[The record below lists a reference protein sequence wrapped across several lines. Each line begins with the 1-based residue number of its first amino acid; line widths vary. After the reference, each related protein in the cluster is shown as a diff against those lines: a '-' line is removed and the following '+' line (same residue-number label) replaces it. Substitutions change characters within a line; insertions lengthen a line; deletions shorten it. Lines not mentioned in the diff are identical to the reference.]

1 MHTFLAPAWL
11 ACAFLAR
18 VLRIARASL
27 DRVLSGTRSA
37 SLCSYRE
44 GSYKAI
50 FTVEEG
56 SRPTS
61 SEKARTC
68 SRISSGTKKRAE
80 LALTTEN
87 ARRLAVLS
95 EAASISSEAKGL
107 HIY

>member
-50 FTVEEG
+50 FTVLG
-56 SRPTS
+56 FPCQRTPWL
-61 SEKARTC
+61 ARGP
-68 SRISSGTKKRAE
+68 SGLLLLQEYA
-80 LALTTEN
+80 
-87 ARRLAVLS
+87 
-95 EAASISSEAKGL
+95 
-107 HIY
+107 Y

>member
-50 FTVEEG
+50 LTVAGLTSLPTTAAGVTREKVIQWRG
-56 SRPTS
+56 SLLVV
-61 SEKARTC
+61 K
-68 SRISSGTKKRAE
+68 
-80 LALTTEN
+80 TT
-87 ARRLAVLS
+87 
-95 EAASISSEAKGL
+95 
-107 HIY
+107 

>member
-27 DRVLSGTRSA
+27 DRILSGTRSA

-50 FTVEEG
+50 FTVFTVG
-56 SRPTS
+56 IASAAGCLAWRI
-61 SEKARTC
+61 ARL
-68 SRISSGTKKRAE
+68 K
-80 LALTTEN
+80 
-87 ARRLAVLS
+87 V
-95 EAASISSEAKGL
+95 
-107 HIY
+107 